1 MIRAQKTF
9 LAITVFLLSSF
20 ILSCTFTDNSN
31 YNEQNQETAEDT
43 PQDTTDTT
51 EALPESTIEVF
62 NPSINELK
70 ETNIPIVEI
79 TTDDESNIDSKDIWK
94 EANLKIN
101 GEFCGESD
109 FYTEELQIKGR
120 GNSSW
125 GQPKKSYSLKLSDK
139 EKILGMPKSKRWV
152 LNCQLQR

>member
-1 MIRAQKTF
+1 M
-9 LAITVFLLSSF
+9 
-20 ILSCTFTDNSN
+20 
-31 YNEQNQETAEDT
+31 
-43 PQDTTDTT
+43 
-51 EALPESTIEVF
+51 EVF

-139 EKILGMPKSKRWV
+139 IVPVSPLINLYPVISGKATSEALTELKDNS
-152 LNCQLQR
+152 

>member
-1 MIRAQKTF
+1 MSQ
-9 LAITVFLLSSF
+9 
-20 ILSCTFTDNSN
+20 
-31 YNEQNQETAEDT
+31 
-43 PQDTTDTT
+43 DTT
-51 EALPESTIEVF
+51 EALPESTMEVF

-139 EKILGMPKSKRWV
+139 EKILVMPKSKR
-152 LNCQLQR
+152 